1 MDRLTEQEERYLR
14 VTLLKMQIDRIRQE
28 EAAERRR
35 ARRETAQIIIGI
47 VALVIAAFA
56 AGHFIP

>member
-1 MDRLTEQEERYLR
+1 M
-14 VTLLKMQIDRIRQE
+14 TLLKMQIDRIRQE

-35 ARRETAQIIIGI
+35 ARREVIQIS
-47 VALVIAAFA
+47 VAIAMLVIAAFA